1 MVSGG
6 TNFGLNVLDATA
18 GDQVVLNLLINFSLL
33 GIDYWSFWRKL
44 DLVPTGSP
52 ILFIKKWTTECK
64 FDLLLDCI

>member
-18 GDQVVLNLLINFSLL
+18 RDQDLLNLLINFSLL
-33 GIDYWSFWRKL
+33 GIDYWSFWGKL

-52 ILFIKKWTTECK
+52 ILFIKK
-64 FDLLLDCI
+64 